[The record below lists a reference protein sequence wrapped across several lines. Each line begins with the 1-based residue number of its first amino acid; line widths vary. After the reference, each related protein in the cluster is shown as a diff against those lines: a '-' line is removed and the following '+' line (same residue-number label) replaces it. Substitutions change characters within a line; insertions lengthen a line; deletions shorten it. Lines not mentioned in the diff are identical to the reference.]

1 MYIYINKENNLS
13 QSLKTTN
20 VINNDIFFISKEKH
34 ENTRKVEIN
43 AGREKRKFA
52 GAGWIYPREKSWCS
66 KRNMAVSPAL
76 LLSFVC
82 QWKFYGPC
90 TRGNFDKFSTNNGSW
105 NASRKNR
112 SVLLLYTRL
121 LLVQRKFPPL

>member
-1 MYIYINKENNLS
+1 MYIYIYINKENNLS

-66 KRNMAVSPAL
+66 KKNMAVSPAL

-82 QWKFYGPC
+82 Q
-90 TRGNFDKFSTNNGSW
+90 
-105 NASRKNR
+105 
-112 SVLLLYTRL
+112 
-121 LLVQRKFPPL
+121 